1 MTESA
6 ASAIFPNFA
15 SPDQTKPVPPVI
27 SGVTIHDKTLD
38 GSVVVVVSDKD
49 ENGNPLT
56 APLVSIGV
64 RFGPAGSDLTT
75 QPWQEYPGS
84 YPPGVLATVV
94 DAVPAWATE
103 YDFQAKVTS

>member
-1 MTESA
+1 MDSA
-6 ASAIFPNFA
+6 PSAILEA
-15 SPDQTKPVPPVI
+15 TSPAQPAPAAPII
-27 SGVTIHDKTLD
+27 SGVTFPNNDLN

-64 RFGPAGSDLTT
+64 RFGPAGSDLAAA
-75 QPWQEYPGS
+75 PWQEYPGS

-103 YDFQAKVTS
+103 IGRAHV